1 MNADPWRDIRR
12 AFPDACDRRSDILD
26 FVREHPGCRSS
37 RIRQS
42 LGLDGAGLFRVLF
55 QLHREGGLVSERGC
69 IRVPGPLRSSG
80 DTISTESTVTHGP
93 KGSA

>member
-1 MNADPWRDIRR
+1 MNPDPWRDIRR
-12 AFPDACDRRSDILD
+12 AFPDVCDRRSNILE
-26 FVREHPGCRSS
+26 FIRSHPGCRSS
-37 RIRQS
+37 QIRQS

-69 IRVPGPLRSSG
+69 LRVPGPLRSSG
-80 DTISTESTVTHGP
+80 DMISTESAVTDGP

>member
-1 MNADPWRDIRR
+1 MKADPWRGIRR
-12 AFPDACDRRSDILD
+12 AFPDVCDRRSDILD

-37 RIRQS
+37 QIRQS

-55 QLHREGGLVSERGC
+55 QLHRDGELVSERGC
-69 IRVPGPLRSSG
+69 LRVPGSLRFS
-80 DTISTESTVTHGP
+80 DDMISTESTVKCGR

>member
-12 AFPDACDRRSDILD
+12 AFPDVCDRCDDVLD
-26 FVREHPGCRSS
+26 VVKEHRGCRSS
-37 RIRQS
+37 HIRQS

-55 QLHREGGLVSERGC
+55 QLHREGGLVSKRGC
-69 IRVPGPLRSSG
+69 LRVPGPLRPSR
-80 DTISTESTVTHGP
+80 DTISTESTVTDGP

>member
-12 AFPDACDRRSDILD
+12 AFPDVCDRRFDILG

-37 RIRQS
+37 LIRQS

-55 QLHREGGLVSERGC
+55 QLHRDGALVSERGC
-69 IRVPGPLRSSG
+69 LRVPGFLRSSG
-80 DTISTESTVTHGP
+80 DMISTESTVTHGP